1 MGLVLLLF
9 PYLMYLLT
17 FIKKRIG
24 MKTNMNHRMKIVN
37 NIYKSFCETYYR
49 MNSVQYKVTHFDLNI
64 LDRSKNN

>member
-1 MGLVLLLF
+1 
-9 PYLMYLLT
+9 
-17 FIKKRIG
+17 

-37 NIYKSFCETYYR
+37 NIYKSLCETYYR